1 MGTGY
6 LEHLLEVVAACGED
20 DLVGGDPLI
29 VADEGHI
36 HELVIIAQLAHTVDD
51 VGLVVGPLDAEL
63 RTRHGSLKILQDEN
77 SLIGFLVRLSACHV
91 SDQTCTNICVYFA
104 CNVKKV
110 IMYDVRKSC
119 YPVRSM
125 LLLLRKVT
133 FAYHF

>member
-6 LEHLLEVVAACGED
+6 LEHLLKVVAARGED
-20 DLVGGDPLI
+20 DLVGGDPLV

-63 RTRHGSLKILQDEN
+63 RARHGSLKILQDVN

-91 SDQTCTNICVYFA
+91 SHQTCTNICVYFA

-110 IMYDVRKSC
+110 IMYDVRESC
-119 YPVRSM
+119 YPVNAFIIEES
-125 LLLLRKVT
+125 
-133 FAYHF
+133 YI

>member
-6 LEHLLEVVAACGED
+6 LEHLLEVVAARGED
-20 DLVGGDPLI
+20 DLVGGDPLV

-63 RTRHGSLKILQDEN
+63 CTRHGSLKIQDEN

-91 SDQTCTNICVYFA
+91 SHQTCTSICVYFA

-133 FAYHF
+133 FACHL